1 MYPNTVLSKKTC
13 TNIMNLGQKP
23 IPIHSKNWGSKDP
36 PNPLETLPIVQHI
49 SLQALHDS
57 NPQIIAKQDT

>member
-23 IPIHSKNWGSKDP
+23 IPYSQQKLGLQRPSQP
-36 PNPLETLPIVQHI
+36 PLPIVQHI